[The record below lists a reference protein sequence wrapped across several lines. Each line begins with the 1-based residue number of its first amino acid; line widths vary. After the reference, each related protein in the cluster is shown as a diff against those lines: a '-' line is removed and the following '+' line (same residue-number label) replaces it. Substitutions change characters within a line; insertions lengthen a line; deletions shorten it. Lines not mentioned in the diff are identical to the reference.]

1 AARVFAAREA
11 GLLHVL
17 LRQRQVARDLLGVVE
32 LLGRR
37 AAAGLLIAGEV
48 RWDEAP
54 RGRALG
60 RAAARQDE
68 SLAVEHRERGLADV
82 DVVERL
88 HLRVEADR
96 APRGRL
102 RDRRLVLV
110 LGDGAL
116 E

>member
-1 AARVFAAREA
+1 HLDAELAEHRLGDLRRLRTGAGARDADLERHGAARVFAAREA

-68 SLAVEHRERGLADV
+68 SLA
-82 DVVERL
+82 
-88 HLRVEADR
+88 
-96 APRGRL
+96 
-102 RDRRLVLV
+102 
-110 LGDGAL
+110 
-116 E
+116 